1 MNINF
6 ILVYLLCAAA
16 YATFLYHVAPIS
28 MTKAVAVGLL
38 SPLMLLVAFLQ
49 IMYSFLGTHVSL
61 LVATHSDNT
70 EIGPTER
77 KRGDE

>member
-1 MNINF
+1 MSINF

-16 YATFLYHVAPIS
+16 YATFLYNSAPIS
-28 MTKAVAVGLL
+28 MTKSVAVGLL
-38 SPLMLLVAFLQ
+38 SPLMLLVALLQ
-49 IMYSFLGTHVSL
+49 IIYSVLGIHVSL

-70 EIGPTER
+70 EIGPTEK